1 MSKTIPNKVKNIVK
15 EEGKELSLLDELYLE
30 RDDLFN
36 KKAKI
41 KAKLSDLN
49 ERISMNCLNN
59 DEYRDCISTRK
70 ALLIEIAMINDEI
83 TFVNSEIEQA
93 RLVKKKHKVK
103 SIKKSISKRKK
114 QTQYEH
120 SKSASYYS
128 KAIHGPVYFPSY
140 KRGKTVIK

>member
-49 ERISMNCLNN
+49 ERISMNYLNN
-59 DEYRDCISTRK
+59 GEYRDCISTRK

-120 SKSASYYS
+120 SKSLSL
-128 KAIHGPVYFPSY
+128 IH
-140 KRGKTVIK
+140 I

>member
-49 ERISMNCLNN
+49 ERISMNYLNN
-59 DEYRDCISTRK
+59 GEYRDCISTRK

-120 SKSASYYS
+120 SKSSSYYS
-128 KAIHGPVYFPSY
+128 KALHGPVYLPSY